1 MRPVRVRVTGNPGC
15 GKSHF
20 ALTFPDP
27 ITVFDYDE
35 GLDDLL
41 DKDVFKD
48 KEIEV
53 IDCSLPIQWS
63 TKKKTFGKKEWEFFI
78 EQYEIALEVSK
89 TVVIDTGTT
98 FGEIV
103 IAAVAETLGVKQL
116 MPYQYGDRNAYIK
129 AVVNMAKKAEVNLVF
144 TQHMKDVYVNE
155 QRTGE
160 KEPDGWGRLGGLVD
174 WDIFMEVRRAKDGTV
189 ATKSYI
195 NKCRL
200 ERSIIGETYEDID
213 YASLV
218 DLVEV

>member
-1 MRPVRVRVTGNPGC
+1 MRPVRVRATGSPGC

-20 ALTFPDP
+20 GLTFPEP

-41 DKDVFKD
+41 ERDEFKD
-48 KEIEV
+48 KEITL

-63 TKKKTFGKKEWEFFI
+63 TKKKTFGKKEWDYFMGE
-78 EQYEIALEVSK
+78 YEIALETSK
-89 TVVIDTGTT
+89 SVMIDTGTT

-103 IAAVAETLGVKQL
+103 VAAVAEGLGVKNL
-116 MPYQYGDRNAYIK
+116 MPYQYGDRNTYFK
-129 AVVNMAKKAEVNLVF
+129 AVTDMSKKAGVNLVF

-160 KEPDGWGRLGGLVD
+160 KTPDGWGRLEGLVD
-174 WDIFMEVRRAKDGTV
+174 WDLFMEVKRDKSGVVT
-189 ATKSYI
+189 TQSYI

-200 ERSIIGETYEDID
+200 ERSLIGETYDDLD
-213 YASLV
+213 YDGMAA
-218 DLVEV
+218 LVEA